1 MSEEDFQSGNAVT
14 ADQRVLFV
22 EASNAFKSVF
32 VETFAAAE
40 AANIDE
46 NDRRPEL
53 GDITNRHT
61 DSSKDSK
68 DSPIAKRHRSK
79 LLDMDNLIRQTAKG
93 SHGGNV
99 PSSPALQDALGKAP
113 RKPPDPNILS
123 TDGQSSSQQGPV
135 RILNRANNG
144 VLPKPTADPN
154 MATDAKAKTGS
165 LKTSS
170 YASKAAGNEPR
181 TLRPPDTR
189 SRNFEAWKQ
198 ARDRR
203 NRALCA
209 AARSQECIDKN
220 RARFDRLNSVTGN
233 AQRYPELD
241 DEVAM
246 TEHTIEEIRTTFE
259 FLRQTQPKP
268 TGKVVKTTIDTRQLA
283 FRLDFLKKKT
293 FVLYTV
299 DVSPSR
305 DAVIEWAETILHQQ
319 MGIGVTRVR
328 VLNKHCYLITVETEE
343 DRDWILDATPLYL
356 GPHMVFALPWD
367 PAFDSSNL
375 ESARVP
381 VWVELPN
388 IIHPSMEAFG
398 AQLLKAV
405 GEVLFTSYEEGDCH
419 YTSIKGCLRMDLS
432 GELPEAIEVSD
443 PITEEAYLQPIIY
456 KSLPNACFS
465 CHQRDGEA
473 DVSDREMEM
482 EVPNKDNPGGTSKTP
497 SVPQHGEAVNPA
509 ITSAD
514 KRKREQLNKNPQQ
527 ETPDTATHHTTND
540 GDENAMGSGNP
551 QTDLQSGFSKVPRRL
566 VGGKGQKAASKSIR

>member
-46 NDRRPEL
+46 SDRRPEL

-61 DSSKDSK
+61 GSSKDSK

-268 TGKVVKTTIDTRQLA
+268 TGKVSLPEY
-283 FRLDFLKKKT
+283 
-293 FVLYTV
+293 LYGWL
-299 DVSPSR
+299 R
-305 DAVIEWAETILHQQ
+305 YQI
-319 MGIGVTRVR
+319 
-328 VLNKHCYLITVETEE
+328 
-343 DRDWILDATPLYL
+343 
-356 GPHMVFALPWD
+356 
-367 PAFDSSNL
+367 
-375 ESARVP
+375 
-381 VWVELPN
+381 LPN
-388 IIHPSMEAFG
+388 IHPSMEAFG

-405 GEVLFTSYEEGDCH
+405 GEVLFTSCEEDDCH

-465 CHQRDGEA
+465 CHQRGHLVRQCPTRRQPRVPKQEQEKMEKTQPNQEKEPTETNGQERQKPPTEKPFSILSNNLFEVLDGEA

-497 SVPQHGEAVNPA
+497 SVPQQGEAVNPA